1 LETSFVSYIHKNYHE
16 NVWIKKKTYTS
27 YTMKWKWF
35 HSKATKLQTV
45 KLTANSACYQCIMKE
60 PQRCK
65 RYRKS
70 CENII
75 MLLKDKKK
83 LLAWWH

>member
-1 LETSFVSYIHKNYHE
+1 VT
-16 NVWIKKKTYTS
+16 KKTYTS

-35 HSKATKLQTV
+35 HSKSTKLQTV
-45 KLTANSACYQCIMKE
+45 NLTANSAHYHYVTKE
-60 PQRCK
+60 PQRRK

-70 CENII
+70 SENIL

-83 LLAWWH
+83 LL